1 MPHSSINGMQM
12 YYEMHGQEGK
22 AVILFLHGLGS
33 STQDWE
39 LQTPYF
45 AGDYRVLLVDIRGHG
60 RSGKPAG
67 PYSLRQFAQ
76 DVVMLLD
83 HLKIDKAHVVGL
95 SMGGMIAFQMAADYP
110 ERLLTMTIANS
121 GPAVVA
127 RTFKE
132 KFAIWMRF
140 FIVRLL
146 GMQKMGETLAKR
158 LFVRPEEEPLRQT
171 FIQRWAENDPRAYMD
186 AMRGIVG
193 WSVEDQISRMHVS
206 TLVLASD
213 QDYTPVAVKE
223 AYVARM
229 PNATLK
235 ILPDS
240 HHAVAVE
247 RPELFNETIY
257 GFIQSAVEPAH

>member
-1 MPHSSINGMQM
+1 MPHSSVNGMQM
-12 YYEMHGQEGK
+12 YYELHGQEGK
-22 AVILFLHGLGS
+22 AVVLFIHGLGS

-45 AGDYRVLLVDIRGHG
+45 AGDYQVLLVDIRGHG

-67 PYSLRQFAQ
+67 PYSVRQFAQ

-83 HLKIDKAHVVGL
+83 QLKIDKAHVVGL

-110 ERLLTMTIANS
+110 ERMLTMTIANS

-127 RTFKE
+127 RTLKE
-132 KFAIWMRF
+132 RFAIWMRF

-158 LFVRPEEEPLRQT
+158 LFVRPEEEALRQT

-193 WSVEDQISRMHVS
+193 WSVEDKISRMHVP

-213 QDYTPVAVKE
+213 QDYTPVAVKQ
-223 AYVARM
+223 AYVAQM

-235 ILPDS
+235 VLPDS

-247 RPELFNETIY
+247 RPELFNEAIS
-257 GFIQSAVEPAH
+257 GFIQSVTEPAR

>member
-1 MPHSSINGMQM
+1 MPHNTVNGMQM
-12 YYEMHGQEGK
+12 YYELHGQEGK
-22 AVILFLHGLGS
+22 EVVLFLHGLGS

-45 AGDYRVLLVDIRGHG
+45 TREYRVLLVDIRGHG

-67 PYSLRQFAQ
+67 PYSVRQFAQ
-76 DVVMLLD
+76 DMVTLLD
-83 HLKIDKAHVVGL
+83 QLKIDKAHTVGL

-110 ERLLTMTIANS
+110 DRLLTMTIANS

-127 RTFKE
+127 RTLKE

-158 LFVRPEEEPLRQT
+158 LFVRPEEEALRQT
-171 FIQRWAENDPRAYMD
+171 FIKRWTENDPRAYMD

-193 WSVEDQISRMHVS
+193 WTVEDQIGNINVP

-213 QDYTPVAVKE
+213 QDYTPVAAKE
-223 AYVARM
+223 AYVVKM

-240 HHAVAVE
+240 HHAVAAE
-247 RPELFNETIY
+247 RPEVFNEAVY
-257 GFIQSAVEPAH
+257 GFIHSVIAPAR